1 MPTTA
6 ESDVQGPGDDPV
18 TVVSESLGKLRDAI
32 PNIMTTG
39 EYLAADACV
48 EVHPF
53 LTDEELVAQV
63 TQEDAAMSDTQSE
76 EGDLEALQGPAPPC
90 FSDGE
95 ARSAIDDLLTFVER
109 NASKLEDAEKCH
121 ETLLV
126 VYDAIR
132 KLATRRDSQRHTT
145 DYSSMDL

>member
-1 MPTTA
+1 
-6 ESDVQGPGDDPV
+6 
-18 TVVSESLGKLRDAI
+18 
-32 PNIMTTG
+32 
-39 EYLAADACV
+39 
-48 EVHPF
+48 
-53 LTDEELVAQV
+53 
-63 TQEDAAMSDTQSE
+63 MSDAQSE

-90 FSDGE
+90 FNDAE
-95 ARSAIDDLLTFVER
+95 ARTAIDDLLTFVEK

-126 VYDAIR
+126 VCDAIR